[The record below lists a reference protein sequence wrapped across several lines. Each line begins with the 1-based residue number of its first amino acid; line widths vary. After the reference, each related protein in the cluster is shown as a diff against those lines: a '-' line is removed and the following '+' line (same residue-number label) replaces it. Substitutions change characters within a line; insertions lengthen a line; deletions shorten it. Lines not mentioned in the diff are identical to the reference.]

1 MYACSVEIHKFIKK
15 FILYFVYLTYHT
27 FIKKMIKEY
36 KINDI
41 LSAVDSISKM
51 KGKKDKDI
59 QVKNDILPLNNQVKS
74 NKSEILVLDEMIE

>member
-1 MYACSVEIHKFIKK
+1 
-15 FILYFVYLTYHT
+15 
-27 FIKKMIKEY
+27 MIKEY
-36 KINDI
+36 KINEI

-74 NKSEILVLDEMIE
+74 DKRDILVLDQMIE

>member
-1 MYACSVEIHKFIKK
+1 
-15 FILYFVYLTYHT
+15 VYLTYHT

>member
-1 MYACSVEIHKFIKK
+1 M
-15 FILYFVYLTYHT
+15 YLTYHT